1 MALPQIPRVL
11 ACSAM
16 LTVCAWLA
24 GCAAAPQT
32 KDYSAYR
39 AAKPASILVLPPVN
53 EAPEVQASA
62 SVLSHATLPLAE
74 AGYYVMP
81 VTLVSE
87 TFRQNG
93 LEIASDIHDV
103 PHAKLKEIFG
113 SDAALYIRVTKYGTS
128 YQVIQS
134 ATVVSVEARLVDLR
148 SGQLLWDGR
157 ASASNQEGGN
167 NSGGGLVGML
177 VTALVNQVINSA
189 TDAAHP
195 MAGIATNRL
204 LAAGTPGGLLY
215 GPRSPRYGKN

>member
-1 MALPQIPRVL
+1 MRIARLLKCAATL
-11 ACSAM
+11 AVS
-16 LTVCAWLA
+16 AWLT
-24 GCAAAPQT
+24 GCATPQA
-32 KDYSAYR
+32 KDYSALR

-62 SVLSHATLPLAE
+62 SVLSQTTLPLAE

-81 VTLVSE
+81 VTLMSE

-93 LEIASDIHDV
+93 LEIANDIQAV
-103 PHAKLKEIFG
+103 APAKLKEIFG
-113 SDAALYIRVTKYGTS
+113 SDAALYIRILRYGTS

-148 SGQLLWDGR
+148 TGDQLWDGR
-157 ASASNQEGGN
+157 ATASNQEGGN

-177 VTALVNQVINSA
+177 VTALVNQIINSA

-195 MAGIATNRL
+195 VAGLATNRM
-204 LAAGTPGGLLY
+204 LAAGSPNGLLY
-215 GPRSPRYGKN
+215 GPRSPLYGKN

>member
-1 MALPQIPRVL
+1 MQIHLIPRMLKCAAVL
-11 ACSAM
+11 AFS
-16 LTVCAWLA
+16 AWLA
-24 GCAAAPQT
+24 GCAAPQT
-32 KDYSAYR
+32 KDYSAFR

-53 EAPEVQASA
+53 DAPEVQASA
-62 SVLSHATLPLAE
+62 SVLSQATLPLAE

-81 VTLVSE
+81 VTLMSE

-93 LEIASDIHDV
+93 LEIASDIQDV
-103 PHAKLKEIFG
+103 APAKLKQIFG
-113 SDAALYIRVTKYGTS
+113 SDAALYIRITRYGTS

-148 SGQLLWDGR
+148 TGDQLWDGR

-177 VTALVNQVINSA
+177 VTALVNQIISSA

-195 MAGIATNRL
+195 VAGLATNRM
-204 LAAGTPGGLLY
+204 LAAGTPNGLLY
-215 GPRSPRYGKN
+215 GPRSPLYGKN